1 MRFATLVYSHPEG
14 WFQSL
19 GEALADHEEVDPVA
33 LHSSQLL
40 ADGTGVMLYEL
51 EGDADAVREVLSEN
65 RQTTAFQVTQLRDCV
80 AAYIHYTPTETVER
94 LLQLPEEYGLVIDT
108 PISVYDDGR
117 LEVTII
123 GPQENISE
131 AFAEI
136 PDRLTTTVEQ
146 VGTYTL
152 EGQPFFD
159 TLSDRQR
166 EVFRLAYER
175 GYYEEPRQATH
186 ADIAAELDC
195 SKGNVGEILRRIE
208 NNLVERVFD
217 QVTDADASPLRS
229 GW

>member
-1 MRFATLVYSHPEG
+1 MRFATFVYSHPEG

-19 GEALADHEEVDPVA
+19 GQALADHHAVEPVA

-51 EGDADAVREVLSEN
+51 EGDADAVRNVLSQN
-65 RQTTAFQVTQLRDCV
+65 SQTTEFQVTQLRNCV

-108 PISVYDDGR
+108 PMPLYEDGR
-117 LEVTII
+117 LEVTVI

-136 PDRLTTTVEQ
+136 PDRLTTTVER

-152 EGQPFFD
+152 EEQSFFD
-159 TLSDRQR
+159 TLSERQR
-166 EVFRLAYER
+166 EVLQIAYER
-175 GYYEEPRQATH
+175 GYYEEPRQVTH
-186 ADIAAELDC
+186 ADIAADLNC

-208 NNLVERVFD
+208 NNLVDRVFE
-217 QVTDADASPLRS
+217 QATNSESSPLRS
-229 GW
+229 W